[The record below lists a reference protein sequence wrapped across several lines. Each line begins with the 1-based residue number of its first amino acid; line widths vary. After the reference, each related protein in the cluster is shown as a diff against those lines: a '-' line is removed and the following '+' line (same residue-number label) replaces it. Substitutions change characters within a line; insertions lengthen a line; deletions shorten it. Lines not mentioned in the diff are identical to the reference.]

1 MSFEDIYLWFEPHVS
16 KILRFEFGIADPVFW
31 VFILLIFLVSVRMW
45 GAKKALSFSLATA
58 AALVIN
64 TFVEDY
70 VSRVLY
76 RPDDLFR
83 FIIRGVT
90 ILLIAVIGIYYTFLK
105 SDY

>member
-1 MSFEDIYLWFEPHVS
+1 MSFQQIFLGIEPYVD
-16 KILRFEFGIADPVFW
+16 KILRFQFEISDPVFW
-31 VFILLIFLVSVRMW
+31 VFILIIFLLSVRMW
-45 GAKKALSFSLATA
+45 GKKKALSFSLETA

-64 TFVEDY
+64 TYAEDY
-70 VSRVLY
+70 VSQILY

-83 FIIRGVT
+83 FIVRGFT

>member
-1 MSFEDIYLWFEPHVS
+1 MSFEEIFLWLEPYLN
-16 KILRFEFGIADPVFW
+16 KMLRFQFEISDPVFW

-58 AALVIN
+58 AILVIN
-64 TFVEDY
+64 TFAEDY
-70 VSRVLY
+70 VSRALY

-83 FIIRGVT
+83 FIVRGVT
-90 ILLIAVIGIYYTFLK
+90 ILLVAIIGIYYTFLK